1 MTEDEPG
8 SDLVRTI
15 AELRTE
21 LEDDRRAGRT
31 VGFVPTMGYLHEG
44 HLSLVDRARREADV
58 VVVSI
63 FVNPAQFGPDE
74 DYDAYPRDLD
84 RDLEA
89 AADRGVDVVFAPEV
103 AEMYPRPQTVWVE
116 PGPLADR
123 LCGASRPGH
132 FRGVLTVV
140 LKLFHAVEPDLAVF
154 GRKDFQQLVLV
165 RRMTEE
171 LNLAIRILGGPVV
184 REPDGLAMSSRNA
197 YLSNEERRR
206 SLSLSR
212 GLRRA
217 RRSFGKGERDP
228 ACLEKV
234 AREPLEEADARID
247 YVEVVDPS
255 TLERPEEARAD
266 SVCAVAVHVG
276 DTRLIDNARLGG
288 ASSLEG

>member
-1 MTEDEPG
+1 MTADETGP
-8 SDLVRTI
+8 DLVRTI
-15 AELRTE
+15 AELRAE
-21 LEDDRRAGRT
+21 LEGDRRAGRT

-44 HLSLVDRARREADV
+44 HLSLVDRARCEADV
-58 VVVSI
+58 VVASI

-89 AADRGVDVVFAPEV
+89 AAHRGVDVVFAPEV

-184 REPDGLAMSSRNA
+184 RGPDGLAMSSRNA
-197 YLSNEERRR
+197 YLSDEERRR

-217 RRSFGKGERDP
+217 RRSFGEGERDP
-228 ACLEKV
+228 TRLEEI
-234 AREPLEEADARID
+234 AREPLEEADALID

-266 SVCAVAVHVG
+266 SVCAVAAHVG
-276 DTRLIDNARLGG
+276 ETRLIDNARLGG

>member
-8 SDLVRTI
+8 PDLVRTI
-15 AELRTE
+15 AELRAE
-21 LEDDRRAGRT
+21 MEGDRRAGRA

-103 AEMYPRPQTVWVE
+103 AEMYPRSQTVWVE

-171 LNLAIRILGGPVV
+171 LNLPIRILGGPVI
-184 REPDGLAMSSRNA
+184 RESDGLAMSSRNA
-197 YLSNEERRR
+197 YLSDEERRR

-217 RRSFGKGERDP
+217 RRSFGEGERDP
-228 ACLEKV
+228 ARLEEV
-234 AREPLEEADARID
+234 ARATLEQAGARID

-266 SVCAVAVHVG
+266 SVCAVAAHVG

>member
-1 MTEDEPG
+1 MTEDESGPT
-8 SDLVRTI
+8 LVRTI
-15 AELRTE
+15 AELRAE
-21 LEDDRRAGRT
+21 LEGDRRAGRT

-116 PGPLADR
+116 PGPFADR

-171 LNLAIRILGGPVV
+171 LNLPIRILGGPVV

-197 YLSNEERRR
+197 YLSDQERRR

-217 RRSFGKGERDP
+217 RRSFGEGERNP
-228 ACLEKV
+228 ERLEEI

-255 TLERPEEARAD
+255 TLERPEEARAE
-266 SVCAVAVHVG
+266 SVCAVAAHVG

>member
-1 MTEDEPG
+1 MTGDEPG
-8 SDLVRTI
+8 PALVRTI
-15 AELRTE
+15 AELRAE
-21 LEDDRRAGRT
+21 LEGDRRAGRT

-44 HLSLVDRARREADV
+44 HLSLIDRARREADV

-84 RDLEA
+84 RDREA
-89 AADRGVDVVFAPEV
+89 ATDRGVDVVFAPDV
-103 AEMYPRPQTVWVE
+103 AEMYPRQQSVWVE

-123 LCGASRPGH
+123 LCGANRPGH

-140 LKLFHAVEPDLAVF
+140 LKLFHVVEPDLAVF

-171 LNLAIRILGGPVV
+171 LNLAIRNLGGPVI

-197 YLSNEERRR
+197 YLSDEERRR

-212 GLRRA
+212 SLRRA
-217 RRSFGKGERDP
+217 RRSFEEGERDP
-228 ACLEKV
+228 ARLEEV
-234 AREPLEEADARID
+234 AREPLEEAGARID

-255 TLERPEEARAD
+255 TLEQPEEARAE
-266 SVCAVAVHVG
+266 SVCAVAAHVG

>member
-8 SDLVRTI
+8 PALVRTI
-15 AELRTE
+15 AELRAE
-21 LEDDRRAGRT
+21 LGGDRRAGRT

-44 HLSLVDRARREADV
+44 HLSLVDLARREADV

-89 AADRGVDVVFAPEV
+89 AADRGVDVVFTPEV
-103 AEMYPRPQTVWVE
+103 EEMYPRPQTVWVE

-165 RRMTEE
+165 HRMTEE

-197 YLSNEERRR
+197 YLSDEERRR

-212 GLRRA
+212 GLQRA
-217 RRSFGKGERDP
+217 RRSFGEGERDP
-228 ACLEKV
+228 TRLEKV

-255 TLERPEEARAD
+255 TLEQPEEARAD
-266 SVCAVAVHVG
+266 SVCAVAAHVG